1 MTRLIL
7 KFSLPVRRL
16 PSPSRLLI
24 TSFFCTEETSASH
37 GLFSLAIMDEVIT
50 SLFFAFMYENSRL
63 FAGYGNAMYGKSIS
77 NKGPYNL

>member
-50 SLFFAFMYENSRL
+50 SLFFRFYVREFTTLCRL
-63 FAGYGNAMYGKSIS
+63 WKCHVW
-77 NKGPYNL
+77 